1 MVIYLYL
8 VLADPICI
16 FTFFV
21 VISWQ
26 RRWICAENVFFMQIY
41 KHAYVGKIDAMTG
54 KTQQMMN

>member
-1 MVIYLYL
+1 VS
-8 VLADPICI
+8 ADPICI